1 MILKPFKT
9 PYFLSVI
16 SMGFIFLLTLS
27 APTPADASTREVR
40 VSLKKYCSSIKLH
53 YGGYSK
59 KRKAFTCGVL
69 ATGFN
74 TYYMTKLRNI
84 NLSAVCK
91 KYHGTNRWRFEGEKV
106 WCLVPV
112 GSHLTRCN
120 RRGEDI
126 WTVTAHYANPRG
138 RRSKERG
145 WITEG
150 WWKIAPGQCRQLWTN
165 TNYTG
170 DIYLHAATRN
180 GPLPGRDARLC
191 IQNGS
196 AFKINDSD
204 KACRGAKRKKV
215 GMTKFVVRS
224 GNNTWNFR

>member
-1 MILKPFKT
+1 MFSTFFRKSAL
-9 PYFLSVI
+9 I
-16 SMGFIFLLTLS
+16 SAVPAALTLILTTV
-27 APTPADASTREVR
+27 APTPADANTREVR
-40 VSLKKYCSSIKLH
+40 VNLKNYCSSKKLA

-84 NLSAVCK
+84 NLSSVCK
-91 KYHGTNRWRFEGEKV
+91 KYHGTTRWRFEGEKV
-106 WCLVPV
+106 WCLVST
-112 GSHLTRCN
+112 GTNLTLCN

-126 WTVTAHYANPRG
+126 WTVTAHYVKPR
-138 RRSKERG
+138 RRGKDRG
-145 WITEG
+145 WVTEG
-150 WWKIAPGQCRQLWTN
+150 WWKITPGQCRKLWTN

-170 DIYLHAATRN
+170 DIYLHASNRN
-180 GPLPGRDARLC
+180 GPLPATDARLC

-196 AFKINDSD
+196 AFKISDSD
-204 KACRGAKRKKV
+204 KSCQGQKRKKV
-215 GMTKFVVRS
+215 GMSKFVVKS